1 MNENPTIKEGSAV
14 EGFLLK
20 SEPNYVHQ
28 NSEEAVFR
36 AAFGSHIPLIVKGPT
51 GCGKTRFIEHMAY
64 TLRVPLLT
72 VSCHEDLTAADLVGR
87 FLFKDNETIWQDG
100 PLTLA
105 VRFGGICYLDEIVEA
120 RKDTT
125 VIIHSLTDDR
135 RILYIDKTGE
145 VIRAHRDF
153 MVVLS
158 YNPGYQSVVKDLKH
172 STKQRF
178 ASLNFDH
185 PSVSVES
192 RIIETE
198 TGLAPETSRK
208 LAEMGSKIRELKG
221 FGLEE
226 GVSTRLLVYVGR
238 LTMAGLPAVEACQ
251 SAISQTLTEEPD
263 VLESINSIVALYFG
277 DLLEREDEQAAP
289 DATEGEDGNGPQTD

>member
-1 MNENPTIKEGSAV
+1 MTEMTKPETIDEFRV
-14 EGFLLK
+14 DFQ
-20 SEPNYVHQ
+20 PNYIPQ
-28 NSEEAVFR
+28 GDEEQSFR
-36 AAFGSHIPLIVKGPT
+36 VAFQTKIPLIIKGPT

-64 TLRVPLLT
+64 ALDLPLIT

-87 FLFKDNETIWQDG
+87 YLLKDDQTVWQDG

-105 VRFGGICYLDEIVEA
+105 VRYGGICYLDEIVEA

-145 VIRAHRDF
+145 VIRAHKSF
-153 MVVLS
+153 MMVLS
-158 YNPGYQSVVKDLKH
+158 YNPGYQSIVKDLKQ

-178 ASLNFDH
+178 ASLAFDH
-185 PSVSVES
+185 PAVEVEA

-198 TGLAPETSRK
+198 TNLDAQTSRR
-208 LAEMGSKIRELKG
+208 LAEMGQKIRELKG

-226 GVSTRLLVYVGR
+226 GVSSRLLVYVGR
-238 LTMAGLPAVEACQ
+238 LMVGGLGAVEACRH
-251 SAISQTLTEEPD
+251 AISQTLTEEAE
-263 VLESINSIVALYFG
+263 VAESINNIVKLYFG
-277 DLLEREDEQAAP
+277 ELMEEPTGEP
-289 DATEGEDGNGPQTD
+289 ATS